1 MFRKSLISLLIF
13 GAVLVVGRVS
23 VSAQFAPVNGT
34 VELQKADGT
43 REPVAGALIEVF
55 RTDVKGGFPSVKT
68 DKKGSFGIAGMMLGA
83 TFVFSISAPGAA
95 PTIHSNVRA
104 GQEKLLITMVPGDG
118 SKFTEEQARK
128 GGSTAAK
135 TGGQSAELTAE
146 QKKAQAAYEA
156 QVKDVTSKNE
166 RAQKANEIIARAIK
180 EGNDAFE
187 AKNYDLA
194 IAKYDEGIAADPS
207 FVGSAPTFHINR
219 GIVLTTRAVET
230 YNKTVK
236 LTDATEKMA
245 NFGRVRKDLA
255 DASDGYLK
263 SWNLLKNAPAGEVGD
278 AKVLETNKLNTLR
291 GAKDTFQKA
300 VRTEQVDPITIESAK
315 VLLPEYL
322 SVETDATKKADADV
336 VLADLYRVA
345 GDSDNA
351 IAAYKSILE
360 KSPDDADALAG
371 AGFSLVNIGYLKE
384 DKAKLQEGA
393 DLLQKFASAAPD
405 THKYKA
411 DAVALID
418 NLKKEQNVTPQK
430 VTTTK
435 KKKN

>member
-13 GAVLVVGRVS
+13 GALLVVGRVS
-23 VSAQFAPVNGT
+23 VYAQFAPVSGT

-83 TFVFSISAPGAA
+83 TFVFSVSAPGAA

-104 GQEKLLITMVPGDG
+104 GQEKILITMVPGDG
-118 SKFTEEQARK
+118 GKFTEEQIRK
-128 GGSTAAK
+128 GGVAAAK
-135 TGGQSAELTAE
+135 SGGQPAELTAE
-146 QKKAQAAYEA
+146 QKKAQAEYDS
-156 QVKDVTSKNE
+156 QVKEVTSKNE
-166 RAQKANEIIARAIK
+166 KALKTNEIIARAIK

-245 NFGRVRKDLA
+245 NFGRVQKCCRFRGSWSRSLCNCGRAKNC
-255 DASDGYLK
+255 K
-263 SWNLLKNAPAGEVGD
+263 SCN
-278 AKVLETNKLNTLR
+278 
-291 GAKDTFQKA
+291 
-300 VRTEQVDPITIESAK
+300 
-315 VLLPEYL
+315 
-322 SVETDATKKADADV
+322 
-336 VLADLYRVA
+336 
-345 GDSDNA
+345 DS
-351 IAAYKSILE
+351 E
-360 KSPDDADALAG
+360 K
-371 AGFSLVNIGYLKE
+371 FHVSL
-384 DKAKLQEGA
+384 
-393 DLLQKFASAAPD
+393 
-405 THKYKA
+405 H
-411 DAVALID
+411 
-418 NLKKEQNVTPQK
+418 
-430 VTTTK
+430 
-435 KKKN
+435 